1 MKVLGIIGRSDLN
14 WVHDGSAALVV
25 DNEIVYSLEQE
36 RLTRR
41 RYAEG
46 QGAVDVTKAAL
57 DQAGADFVRYRLYC
71 LWLAC

>member
-1 MKVLGIIGRSDLN
+1 MKVLGIIGRSDLG

-36 RLTRR
+36 RLTRK

-46 QGAVDVTKAAL
+46 QGAVEVTKATL
-57 DQAGADFVRYRLYC
+57 DQAGLTLSDIDYIAYG
-71 LWLAC
+71 